1 MKRKK
6 VIVIVALIATLAIA
20 ATLLA
25 ACNDVYVW
33 DGIGMGESQAKVVS
47 NGGYYVEQGKY
58 VYFINGYLGDVEVNN
73 WGSAYKQSIMRAEKN
88 SDGTINNDTAQVVVP
103 LVISNQYTGGGFAV
117 FGDWIYYASPNT
129 ESDTSGNP
137 NTTYTDF
144 MRTRTDGAVTQRIGN
159 VNSRSC
165 QYLFTPTR
173 VLYTDP
179 GSTSTLRYFD
189 FTGMPSGESVDDGSG
204 VKMGVLIENASGIL
218 WGYDAE
224 WDPSAGTVV
233 TDYIFYTQ
241 TVTGDDSYRHY
252 NELCAVKYDGS
263 DRKTLATY
271 DSSVGVADYDKV
283 FTYSLKDVCFV
294 SDTEATLYYTKS
306 IYENGSSKSQGL
318 YMNTFSLSSEYSVQN
333 EKRLAQT
340 EPSSFYALGGDK
352 GILATVGNNVYLVT
366 ADSVGYTDAN
376 LIIGTGSS
384 VKVEKVIGNYVYY
397 TASNALYRINLDVAS
412 GDSANVRE
420 VIASGVKT
428 DWLKLDFAGSR
439 LVWFNTDDYGYLYY
453 LDGLDLDTPTDGFEG
468 KLLGKMTQEDL
479 DAKAEEEEEE

>member
-20 ATLLA
+20 AALLA

-241 TVTGDDSYRHY
+241 TVTGDDNYRHY
-252 NELCAVKYDGS
+252 NKLCAVKYDGS

-271 DSSVGVADYDKV
+271 DPSVGAADYDKV

-318 YMNTFSLSSEYSVQN
+318 YMNTFSLSSDYSVQN
-333 EKRLAQT
+333 EKRL
-340 EPSSFYALGGDK
+340 
-352 GILATVGNNVYLVT
+352 
-366 ADSVGYTDAN
+366 
-376 LIIGTGSS
+376 
-384 VKVEKVIGNYVYY
+384 
-397 TASNALYRINLDVAS
+397 
-412 GDSANVRE
+412 
-420 VIASGVKT
+420 
-428 DWLKLDFAGSR
+428 
-439 LVWFNTDDYGYLYY
+439 
-453 LDGLDLDTPTDGFEG
+453 TPT
-468 KLLGKMTQEDL
+468 LSS
-479 DAKAEEEEEE
+479 APAPPSRWRRS